1 MTTGSMV
8 LVRRVLSETTNH
20 RLFRPKGE
28 YALMRIKGAPLYR
41 LGLANISRL
50 DLDRRFEPVHA
61 NSLALK
67 VSHNRRGV

>member
-28 YALMRIKGAPLYR
+28 YALMRIKEGPLCW
-41 LGLANISRL
+41 LGLANT
-50 DLDRRFEPVHA
+50 
-61 NSLALK
+61 
-67 VSHNRRGV
+67 